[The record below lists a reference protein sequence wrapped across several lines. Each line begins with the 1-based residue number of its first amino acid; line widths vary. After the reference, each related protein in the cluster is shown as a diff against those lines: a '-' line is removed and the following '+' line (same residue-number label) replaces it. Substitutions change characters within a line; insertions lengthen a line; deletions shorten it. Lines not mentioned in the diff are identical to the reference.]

1 MADNLQNNKKPLR
14 PAPPLNAQSV
24 GKASGSNGKSVYDEI
39 AERRISERHKIGV
52 TAPDDRDGDVK
63 VYTRNKAEKQKPEYE
78 PISDE
83 ENFDIP
89 IPPKRKKLG
98 IWAAVIIVL
107 SAMCV
112 FAGITY
118 CAVNGAFDGLI
129 KML

>member
-1 MADNLQNNKKPLR
+1 M
-14 PAPPLNAQSV
+14 PAPPLNAQAV
-24 GKASGSNGKSVYDEI
+24 RKPAAETRSVYDEI
-39 AERRISERHKIGV
+39 AERRRSERHKIGV
-52 TAPDDRDGDVK
+52 TSPDEHDGDVK
-63 VYTRNKAEKQKPEYE
+63 VYTRDKAEKPKPKYQPVPE
-78 PISDE
+78 D

-98 IWAAVIIVL
+98 IWAAVIVVL

-118 CAVNGAFDGLI
+118 CAVNGVFDGLI